1 MNPSGHDT
9 VQGFVDHCGRDHVRG
24 WAWNGRQPD
33 TPVQLEVRV
42 GERLLATV
50 PADMYRPDV
59 VLEGSRSGKQGFEL
73 WFDEPLSVEAARRI
87 EVRIQGTDVLLPV
100 IGARLEP
107 PEMPPVH
114 DRLTL
119 PLCESPFMEQII
131 ERDGIVPE
139 RAALVREF
147 SKNGLLKFRISD
159 PNFESL
165 ADEIV
170 ETLSNKYQSERRL
183 QDAWTFND
191 AVRTLACLPQVLE
204 MLELLYGRAA
214 IPMQTLNFPVGTEQ
228 STHSDSVHFNC
239 MPKRFMCGVW
249 VALEPITLNNGPL
262 HYYPGSHQLPIV
274 DLDDLGL
281 VADPA
286 LWSENYEAHQE
297 VLHEFL
303 RLHGSEKQILEAD
316 RGDAIIWAAN
326 LCHGGEPIADP
337 GSSRHSQVTHYYF
350 EGCAYYSPMLSNVF
364 MGKVCR
370 PDRRDIR
377 TGEPILPVFGHA
389 RIPLDIPLEFG
400 GRVTPAGAATTP
412 TPIAQT
418 APGWQASADWALKT
432 ARRTSRRATEGW
444 SSLRR
449 RLTTRSDGSR

>member
-1 MNPSGHDT
+1 MRPLGHGM
-9 VQGFVDHCGRDHVRG
+9 VEGFVDHYGRDHVKG

-42 GERLLATV
+42 GERVLATML
-50 PADMYRPDV
+50 ADQYRADV
-59 VLEGSRSGKQGFEL
+59 VLEGSRSGKQGFEV
-73 WFDEPLSVEAARRI
+73 WFDEPLSVETAQQI
-87 EVRIQGTDVLLPV
+87 EVRVQGMDVVLPV
-100 IGARLEP
+100 SGAAPVLY
-107 PEMPPVH
+107 EMPSLH

-131 ERDGIVPE
+131 ERDSMAPE

-147 SKNGLLKFRISD
+147 SKNGLLKFRIID
-159 PNFESL
+159 PNFDRL

-170 ETLSNKYQSERRL
+170 ESLSDKYRSERRV

-191 AVRTLACLPQVLE
+191 SVRTLACLPQVLE

-281 VADPA
+281 VADPGR
-286 LWSENYEAHQE
+286 WSANYEAHQE

-364 MGKVCR
+364 MGQVCR

-389 RIPLDIPLEFG
+389 RIPLDIPLEPG
-400 GRVTPAGAATTP
+400 GRVTPAGGATTP
-412 TPIAQT
+412 AAIGPTT
-418 APGWQASADWALKT
+418 PGWRASVDQALKT
-432 ARRTSRRATEGW
+432 ARRASRRATERW

-449 RLTTRSDGSR
+449 RLPTRFNGGR